1 MCQAYALELYVLTF
15 LRLAVGKPLI
25 LTIFLEKIMRVLYII
40 ICCALAS
47 TALLWLGRWGKL
59 PKRYAA
65 CAALTSMVLAGT
77 LLLLAVLPG
86 NSFYGPVLTH
96 GSTTKKQIALTF
108 DDGPYPPYTQQL
120 LKVLAD
126 KGVHATFFMVGEN
139 AAKHPEIVKMVQAG
153 GHEIALHAGKHQDLL
168 KLKRAELDANI
179 AAGKSTLERLT
190 GQRVQY
196 MRPPHGFKDWQV
208 LAALEAAGL
217 KAVNWSVIPRDWT
230 NPGVQRIVDRTCFAA
245 EPGAVVL
252 LHDGD
257 SPKNAAPR
265 SQTVAAVGL
274 IIDQLREEKY
284 QFVTISEL
292 EK

>member
-1 MCQAYALELYVLTF
+1 
-15 LRLAVGKPLI
+15 
-25 LTIFLEKIMRVLYII
+25 MRVLYII
-40 ICCALAS
+40 ILCALAS
-47 TALLWLGRWGKL
+47 TALLWLGRLGKL
-59 PKRYAA
+59 PKRHAA
-65 CAALTSMVLAGT
+65 AAALLSMVLASA

-96 GSTTKKQIALTF
+96 GSTAKKQIALTF

-126 KGVHATFFMVGEN
+126 KQVHATFFMVGEN

>member
-1 MCQAYALELYVLTF
+1 
-15 LRLAVGKPLI
+15 
-25 LTIFLEKIMRVLYII
+25 MRILYIFI
-40 ICCALAS
+40 GCALLS
-47 TALLWLGRWGKL
+47 TALLWLGRLGKL
-59 PKRYAA
+59 PKRHAA
-65 CAALTSMVLAGT
+65 SAALASIVLTGT
-77 LLLLAVLPG
+77 LLVLAVLPG

-96 GSTTKKQIALTF
+96 GSTSKKQIALTF
-108 DDGPYPPYTQQL
+108 DDGPYPPYTEQL

-126 KGVHATFFMVGEN
+126 KQVHATFFMVGEN
-139 AAKHPEIVKMVQAG
+139 AAKHPEIVKAVQAG

-168 KLKRAELDANI
+168 KLNGSELAANI
-179 AAGKSTLERLT
+179 ASGKSTLESLT
-190 GQRVQY
+190 GQRVHY

-208 LAALEAAGL
+208 MGAIEAAGL

-230 NPGVQRIVDRTCFAA
+230 NPGVQRIVDRVCFAA
-245 EPGAVVL
+245 EPGAIVL

-265 SQTVAAVGL
+265 EQTVAAVGL
-274 IIDQLREEKY
+274 IIDQLREDKY

>member
-1 MCQAYALELYVLTF
+1 
-15 LRLAVGKPLI
+15 
-25 LTIFLEKIMRVLYII
+25 MRILYIFI
-40 ICCALAS
+40 GCALLS
-47 TALLWLGRWGKL
+47 TSLLWLGRLGKL
-59 PKRYAA
+59 PKRHAA
-65 CAALTSMVLAGT
+65 SAALASIVLTGA
-77 LLLLAVLPG
+77 LLVLAVLPG

-96 GSTTKKQIALTF
+96 GSTSKKQIALTF
-108 DDGPYPPYTQQL
+108 DDGPYPPYTEQL

-126 KGVHATFFMVGEN
+126 KQVHATFFMVGEN

-230 NPGVQRIVDRTCFAA
+230 NPGVQRIVDRVCFAT